1 MTFPRI
7 FPSSQCLSISPHL
20 YSLFS
25 KRDVK
30 IYDIITMK
38 KISVKIDFYKVPSC
52 RIVTVEICN
61 FQMYG
66 PSLFPQKERWVIKFY
81 HLDSSVQ
88 TGRQKYKRGKSD
100 SSEKYRDIRVQI
112 LR

>member
-7 FPSSQCLSISPHL
+7 LPSSQCLSISPHF

-30 IYDIITMK
+30 IYYIITMK
-38 KISVKIDFYKVPSC
+38 KISVKIDLYKVPSSIE
-52 RIVTVEICN
+52 RVEICG
-61 FQMYG
+61 FQMCG
-66 PSLFPQKERWVIKFY
+66 PSIFPTKERWVIKFY

-88 TGRQKYKRGKSD
+88 K
-100 SSEKYRDIRVQI
+100 V
-112 LR
+112 